1 MIEADNTE
9 ITTSVMTSRT
19 QEQCSNTTADS
30 MKASDAPTIEQSD
43 AQNAN
48 DVSGEITTKESIT
61 SRS

>member
-19 QEQCSNTTADS
+19 LEQCSNTDADS
-30 MKASDAPTIEQSD
+30 IKTSDAPTIEQSD